1 MRLNFVM
8 KLNQLLNITLSM
20 SEKRNSDIFWM
31 APIGILAISTFPLP
45 IGFYMLSRTIVCVS
59 AIYYGFNYFKKKDE
73 IKPWIYGF
81 FAILYNPLIP
91 VYLNEKFLWVIVN
104 IITIIFFF
112 KHRKLN

>member
-1 MRLNFVM
+1 MDLTILKKKM
-8 KLNQLLNITLSM
+8 KLNH
-20 SEKRNSDIFWM
+20 
-31 APIGILAISTFPLP
+31 G
-45 IGFYMLSRTIVCVS
+45 YMV
-59 AIYYGFNYFKKKDE
+59 
-73 IKPWIYGF
+73 F

>member
-1 MRLNFVM
+1 MDL
-8 KLNQLLNITLSM
+8 T
-20 SEKRNSDIFWM
+20 
-31 APIGILAISTFPLP
+31 IL
-45 IGFYMLSRTIVCVS
+45 
-59 AIYYGFNYFKKKDE
+59 KKKDE
-73 IKPWIYGF
+73 IKPWVYGF